1 MLQRIH
7 RREEGVYQ
15 SLVTDLGLYD
25 PLQTRQP
32 RFQHG
37 RKQGKTD
44 IFCILCRSS
53 LREAYSPLE
62 TLKLI
67 SRSKAGT
74 YVNDLDIYQNAMNFE
89 AIAKQT
95 DVKNIAEYRQ
105 IFEIGA
111 IQLAAKRATE
121 KNVTRLREILK
132 KMEEVPEDSVAL
144 SQYDFE
150 FHAYLMKM
158 THNELLIVMFNSI
171 RNAYKNLTESI
182 FAMGCLPTTINEH
195 LAIVDAIAD
204 YDSALAAHMMQ
215 LHLSNIE
222 SFRNRQS
229 AAAGKASEK

>member
-1 MLQRIH
+1 M
-7 RREEGVYQ
+7 
-15 SLVTDLGLYD
+15 
-25 PLQTRQP
+25 
-32 RFQHG
+32 
-37 RKQGKTD
+37 
-44 IFCILCRSS
+44 
-53 LREAYSPLE
+53 
-62 TLKLI
+62 
-67 SRSKAGT
+67 
-74 YVNDLDIYQNAMNFE
+74 DIYQNAMNFE

-204 YDSALAAHMMQ
+204 HDSALDRDESDDWTAPVKKESSITVNVIKLRTGANTPV
-215 LHLSNIE
+215 LNFRFFSVFRKIARNKLLLSALFYRKALNLMTLLILYG
-222 SFRNRQS
+222 SFPIHPNSKRP
-229 AAAGKASEK
+229 

>member
-1 MLQRIH
+1 ML
-7 RREEGVYQ
+7 
-15 SLVTDLGLYD
+15 SLAVSF
-25 PLQTRQP
+25 LQAMYSLMNI
-32 RFQHG
+32 G
-37 RKQGKTD
+37 
-44 IFCILCRSS
+44 RSS

-204 YDSALAAHMMQ
+204 HDSALAAHMMQ

-222 SFRNRQS
+222 TFRNRQS